1 MSPLWKYRSGRFA
14 GWHSD
19 DALYNADGLHV
30 GYLAGHIAYDLA
42 GRALGELIEADWIGR
57 RSQANYSPGESQ
69 PRREGVAHA
78 RLADR
83 PGHDDPEHGDADRDD
98 SAWSDPEF

>member
-30 GYLAGHIAYDLA
+30 GYLAGHIVYDLA
-42 GRALGELIEADWIGR
+42 VRALGELIEADWIGR
-57 RSQANYSPGESQ
+57 RAQAHYPPGESQ
-69 PRREGVAHA
+69 PRRESVAHA

-83 PGHDDPEHGDADRDD
+83 PGRGDTPRDDP
-98 SAWSDPEF
+98 AWNDPEF

>member
-19 DALYNADGLHV
+19 DALYNSDGLHV

-42 GRALGELIEADWIGR
+42 GRAFGELIEADWIGR
-57 RSQANYSPGESQ
+57 RTQANYPPGESQ
-69 PRREGVAHA
+69 PRRESVAHA

-83 PGHDDPEHGDADRDD
+83 PGRGDTQRDDP
-98 SAWSDPEF
+98 AWNDPEF